1 MFMHILDC
9 IGSLSCIRAYQKKR
23 RSIKDDG
30 HELMSSKYRVFWQAI
45 REIADREITQEGT
58 AGKEKTASIPD
69 NMALNFVLRCFPD
82 ESKRSDG
89 RTWLPLHFAMSLP
102 TVSLVD
108 VQTLFAVNP
117 ASIKTHTREDKKL
130 NPCHLAAMMK
140 NPQIEVIRQLQIY
153 YPRLGSSLAYDSNT
167 PLHLAAM
174 YSHSVALVRE
184 LVQLRPAALEMKND
198 QGNTPLHLAA
208 MTNPIV
214 ELVREL
220 ACRAG
225 GEE

>member
-1 MFMHILDC
+1 MIEILAARINMLFKRLKRSFELQDSIIKNVSTREDDMFMHILDC

-69 NMALNFVLRCFPD
+69 NMALNFVL
-82 ESKRSDG
+82 
-89 RTWLPLHFAMSLP
+89 
-102 TVSLVD
+102 SLVD

-117 ASIKTHTREDKKL
+117 ASIKTHTSEDRKL

-153 YPRLGSSLAYDSNT
+153 YP
-167 PLHLAAM
+167 
-174 YSHSVALVRE
+174 
-184 LVQLRPAALEMKND
+184 
-198 QGNTPLHLAA
+198 
-208 MTNPIV
+208 
-214 ELVREL
+214 
-220 ACRAG
+220 
-225 GEE
+225 